1 MTSPTPSRRPTRPT
15 RRRLPLRWRARLW
28 RSRFLV
34 AAAALAVT
42 CGIVVDQL
50 APPPEPTRAVVVA
63 RHALAAG
70 TELAAV
76 DVRIMQVP
84 GDAVPAAAHAT
95 VAEVLGHALAI
106 AIPAGLAVVDPLLA
120 DGAPEGPPGTVV
132 VPVRFAD
139 LGVRSLVHIGDRVDV
154 LAAAGTV
161 DGRAGAGERLARGAL
176 VLRIVADVD
185 GVASP
190 RLLGASGDGTSPV
203 VLLAVTPD
211 EATGLTGAVGW
222 ASLSPVFVQ

>member
-1 MTSPTPSRRPTRPT
+1 M
-15 RRRLPLRWRARLW
+15 
-28 RSRFLV
+28 
-34 AAAALAVT
+34 VT
-42 CGIVVDQL
+42 CGFVVDQL
-50 APPPEPTRAVVVA
+50 APPPAPTRAVVVA

-70 TELAAV
+70 TELSAA
-76 DVRIMQVP
+76 DVRVGQVP
-84 GDAVPAAAHAT
+84 GDSVPDAAHDD
-95 VAEVLGHALAI
+95 VADVVGHALAI

-120 DGAPEGPPGTVV
+120 DGAPDGPPGTVV

-161 DGRAGAGERLARGAL
+161 EGRAGAGERLARGAL
-176 VLRIVADVD
+176 VLRVVTDD
-185 GVASP
+185 GGPTSP
-190 RLLGASGDGTSPV
+190 NPLSPGDDGTSPV

-211 EATGLTGAVGW
+211 EAAGLTGAVGW